1 MKATQYY
8 SYSDFLSMYQSARDR
23 IRAFNTIPDD
33 LFTLKPDSKSWS
45 AAEICSHITTF
56 NQLYLK
62 SISRAV
68 DGQPKYTE
76 IVEPS
81 FRPGF
86 MYGLYA
92 SSLEPPYK
100 VKLKTLRPLYPAE
113 GEMEK
118 ESIINRLIE
127 TEESITNQVERFGEQ
142 SLDLSLTKGKN
153 PLLRI
158 LPMSVT
164 DFLVLMDAHQRR
176 HFWQLEQTLLQLS
189 GKTYRPDD

>member
-1 MKATQYY
+1 MKANQSYK
-8 SYSDFLSMYQSARDR
+8 YSDFLSMYQSARDR
-23 IRAFNTIPDD
+23 IRAFNSIPDD

-56 NQLYLK
+56 NRLYLK
-62 SISRAV
+62 SIRRAA
-68 DGQPKYTE
+68 DGQPQYTDAGQ
-76 IVEPS
+76 PS

-86 MYGLYA
+86 FYGLYA

-113 GEMEK
+113 GEMQK
-118 ESIINRLIE
+118 ESVINELVE
-127 TEESITNQVERFGEQ
+127 TEEHITDQVSRLSEQ
-142 SLDLSLTKGKN
+142 KLDLSLTKGKN
-153 PLLRI
+153 PLLRV
-158 LPMSVT
+158 LPMSIT

-176 HFWQLEQTLLQLS
+176 HIWQLEQTLLQLS